1 MSDQAISAAE
11 PVRDDPFEL
20 RIAIV
25 CVMLGMFMQML
36 DSTIANVALPYMQ
49 GSLQASRDQIT
60 WVLTSYIIASAI
72 MTAPVGWLASR
83 FGRKELF
90 LASLIGFTVAS
101 MACGAAQSI
110 EQMVMFRL
118 LQGAFGATLSPL
130 SQAIILDRYPLEKR
144 ASIMAIWSMVIMLGP
159 ILGPTLG
166 GFLTDNFSW
175 RWVFYVNVPIGIVS
189 VLGIMTFLREDRLPA
204 PAKFDWFGF
213 AALSAGIGG
222 LQLMLDRGQSQAWFN
237 SPEVVL
243 EGIVALLGL
252 YLFVVHLM
260 TSKTSFV
267 PPELLKDRNYRA
279 SLILTFFVGMVLLAT
294 SALLPPYLQTLGGY
308 SVLDTGLLMAPRGLG
323 TMLTM
328 LIVGRL
334 AMRLDPRRIMLVGSL
349 TLAWSMLEM
358 STWTPQIDM
367 ATLSWTS
374 FIQGAGM
381 GMIFVPSNLYG
392 FSTLPQHLRTDG
404 ASAMNLLRN
413 VGSAAGVS
421 LTTTLL
427 GVAVQTT
434 YAQTSGHASV
444 FNRVLGVN
452 ADAMML
458 NPQMPFGLAALHGMI
473 MRNATITAYADT
485 FLFMFWCS
493 LPVVLIVLTLHKV
506 VLMPPQPG
514 QSVTIEE

>member
-1 MSDQAISAAE
+1 MSDRAIADDDA
-11 PVRDDPFEL
+11 RDDPVAL

-72 MTAPVGWLASR
+72 MTAPVGWLAAR

-90 LASLIGFTVAS
+90 LVSLIGFTLAS

-110 EQMVMFRL
+110 EQMVLFRL

-166 GFLTDNFSW
+166 GYLTDNLSW

-189 VLGIMTFLREDRLPA
+189 VLGIITFLREDRLERPA
-204 PAKFDWFGF
+204 TFDWFGF

-222 LQLMLDRGQSQAWFN
+222 LQLMLDRGQSQAWF
-237 SPEVVL
+237 SSTEVVL
-243 EGIVALLGL
+243 EGIVALLGF

-260 TSKTSFV
+260 TSKNSFV

-308 SVLDTGLLMAPRGLG
+308 TVMETGLLMAPRGLG
-323 TMLTM
+323 TMVTM

-334 AMRLDPRRIMLVGSL
+334 AMRLDPRRIMLVGAM

-358 STWTPQIDM
+358 SSWTPQIDA
-367 ATLSWTS
+367 ATQSWTS
-374 FIQGAGM
+374 FIQGMGM

-427 GVAVQTT
+427 GAATQIT
-434 YAQTSGHASV
+434 YAQTSGHASP
-444 FNRVLGVN
+444 FNRALGVN
-452 ADAMML
+452 ANAMML
-458 NPQMPFGLAALHGMI
+458 NPQMPFGLQALHGMI
-473 MRNATITAYADT
+473 MRNAMITAYADT

-493 LPVVLIVLTLHKV
+493 LPVLLIVLMLHKV
-506 VLMPPQPG
+506 VLMPAPQ
-514 QSVTIEE
+514 QSLTIEE